1 MLADTSMDLESI
13 QSFMMN
19 GNASKWTICK
29 EVEVAIT
36 ILRQDYVGHGIVI
49 QAISCGPLL
58 VEVSMLEVSEAIG
71 IPIPYPIGDIQQIS

>member
-1 MLADTSMDLESI
+1 M
-13 QSFMMN
+13 
-19 GNASKWTICK
+19 
-29 EVEVAIT
+29 EVAIT